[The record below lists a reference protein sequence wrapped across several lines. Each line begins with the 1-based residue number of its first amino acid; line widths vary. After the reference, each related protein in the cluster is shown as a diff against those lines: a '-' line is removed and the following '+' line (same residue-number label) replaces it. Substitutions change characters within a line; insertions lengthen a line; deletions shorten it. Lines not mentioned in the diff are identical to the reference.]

1 MARIRTIKPEFFLH
15 EGLADAEAETGLPVR
30 LAFVGLWTICDRE
43 GRFAWRPRAIGA
55 QLFPYHQQDMDEI
68 LSALE
73 SIGCVARYEAGGKVY
88 GCIPSWGEHQKP
100 NHKEAASS
108 IPPPP
113 EDDDPGIPGNAWVDP
128 GLPGNA
134 RGELERKG
142 REGKGGE
149 RARARE
155 DSPPSASRPETSHDA
170 ARECPVVV
178 AWKRA
183 WEARHDSPAP
193 LHRFDHEDAATLDA
207 GLDEESRDALFD
219 AMTTFLSS
227 PQRDGQGLRDFCKVA
242 TKYLP
247 AAIKARRRKA
257 DPKRRGEVAAVEES
271 AVYAGEATPPD
282 PETQAR
288 LDRFLGKAAKTEEAR
303 T

>member
-134 RGELERKG
+134 RGELEGKG
-142 REGKGGE
+142 KEGKGE
-149 RARARE
+149 ARASARE
-155 DSPPSASRPETSHDA
+155 DAPPPAPRSDERPSRDTG
-170 ARECPVVV
+170 PVVG
-178 AWKRA
+178 AWRRA

-219 AMTTFLSS
+219 AMTTFLGS
-227 PQRDGQGLRDFCKVA
+227 PQREGQGLRDFCKVA
-242 TKYLP
+242 PKYLP

-288 LDRFLGKAAKTEEAR
+288 LDRFLGRAAKTEEAR